1 MFATGAN
8 NGSKRKGLMPTNV
21 ALDTSVI
28 IKWFRQEEVWAEQA
42 LKLRAAYLEGIVSI
56 MVPWL
61 LIYEVANVLRYK
73 KEYSTEQVQ
82 TAVQSLFDMQLTWI
96 EPGPKLINQAVH
108 LAHLHD
114 VAVYDATFAAIAE
127 ENRVVFFTAND
138 RFVRRTDTLEFVQFL
153 SKADQFLTSLE
164 Y

>member
-1 MFATGAN
+1 
-8 NGSKRKGLMPTNV
+8 MPTNIV
-21 ALDTSVI
+21 LDTSVI

-56 MVPWL
+56 IVPWL

-73 KEYSTEQVQ
+73 KDYSTEQVQ
-82 TAVQSLFDMQLTWI
+82 TAVQILFDMQLIWI
-96 EPGPKLINQAVH
+96 EPDPKLINQAVH

-127 ENRVVFFTAND
+127 ENSVVFFTADD
-138 RFVRRTDTLEFVQFL
+138 RFVRRTDALEFVQFL
-153 SKADQFLTSLE
+153 SWADQFLASLE
-164 Y
+164 H